1 MTTNQVSSIEVSSV
15 EVCAKKAGLIMTN
28 KLTVTLAMLAFSL
41 IGSEVFAANAI
52 RDISYST
59 AANGTTE
66 IALTFAEAPA
76 APAAFATEAPP
87 RIALDF
93 ADTLNELTER
103 RVSIGAG
110 ATAAVSAVEAGG
122 KTRVVVELYR
132 KAGYTTRTEG
142 NKLFV
147 SVADGGPIGAQTMAQ
162 STGQSALIQSAASV
176 TNVDFRRGPNG
187 EGRVLISFNKDNI
200 GTDLRKE
207 GNKIIVDIFDV
218 STADTLPRRLD
229 VTDFAT
235 PVNSIETNER
245 SGGVRM
251 EIATTGNVN
260 HMAYQTG
267 TDYVVEI
274 TEVKKEEEERRKLG
288 EPPEYVGTP
297 LTFNFQDIPVRSVL
311 QLIADV
317 SQLNIVVADSVQ
329 GSVTTRLENVPWDQA
344 LDIVLQ
350 AKGLDKRKQGGVIWV
365 APTEEIAARE
375 QALEDAR
382 IAIEDRE
389 PLISEYIS
397 INYGNAKDIA
407 ALLTEDAKKA
417 TTSGGS
423 GGGGAAGAQKS
434 GQQSG
439 GFLSQ
444 RGSVTFDQRT
454 NTLLVNDIRSKVDE
468 IKNLIALLDRPVD
481 QVLIESRIVVATE
494 KFARDLGARFGVS
507 GATDDG
513 NGATTGFS
521 GTSQGSDRI
530 INQALSNRLAGRG
543 TGFPVGLP
551 ATEPGGGILVPSL
564 GDRLNVNLPVTNPA
578 GSIGWAVLGANYILD
593 LELSALET
601 EGRGEVVA
609 NPRVITANQRE
620 AVIRQGSEV
629 GYTTITQTSAGST
642 TTVAFKPIVLEL
654 KATPTITQDD
664 RIFLNLNVKKDEL
677 AGFVSV
683 GLSDVPL
690 IDTRELNT
698 AVLVENGQTV
708 VLGGVYEFKSREDL
722 TKVPFLADIP
732 GLGNLFRKKSR
743 SNEKAELL
751 IFVTPKIL
759 RQRGKS

>member
-1 MTTNQVSSIEVSSV
+1 MTTNQVSSV
-15 EVCAKKAGLIMTN
+15 EICAKKAGFIMTKRIN
-28 KLTVTLAMLAFSL
+28 TLLVVLVSALAAGQAS
-41 IGSEVFAANAI
+41 AANAI

-76 APAAFATEAPP
+76 APAAFATETPP

-93 ADTLNELTER
+93 ADTANELSER

-110 ATAAVSAVEAGG
+110 ATAAVSVVEAGG

-132 KAGYTTRTEG
+132 KAGYTTRTAG
-142 NKLFV
+142 NQLFV
-147 SVADGGPIGAQTMAQ
+147 AVADETGIGAQTMSQNVGQGSLIQ
-162 STGQSALIQSAASV
+162 STGTV

-187 EGRVLISFNKDNI
+187 EGRVIVTFNKDNV

-207 GNKIIVDIFDV
+207 GSKIIVDIFDV
-218 STADTLPRRLD
+218 ATADALPRRLD

-235 PVNSIETNER
+235 PVTMIETNER

-251 EIATTGNVN
+251 EIVTNGKVD

-274 TEVKKEEEERRKLG
+274 TEVKPAEEQRRRLG
-288 EPPEYVGTP
+288 EPPEYTGTP

-350 AKGLDKRKQGGVIWV
+350 AKGLDKRRQGGVIWV

-375 QALEDAR
+375 QALENAR
-382 IAIEDRE
+382 IAIEDRQ
-389 PLISEYIS
+389 PLITEYIA

-407 ALLTEDAKKA
+407 ALLTEDAKKSAA
-417 TTSGGS
+417 TGTGNS
-423 GGGGAAGAQKS
+423 ANPDAV
-434 GQQSG
+434 QSAEQMG
-439 GFLSQ
+439 GFLSP
-444 RGSVTFDQRT
+444 RGSVTFDTRT
-454 NTLLVNDIRSKVDE
+454 NTLLINDIRPKVEE
-468 IKNLIALLDRPVD
+468 IKELIALLDRPVD
-481 QVLIESRIVVATE
+481 QVLIESRIVVASE
-494 KFARDLGARFGVS
+494 QFARELGARFGVS
-507 GATDDG
+507 GATEDSSG
-513 NGATTGFS
+513 NLTGFS

-530 INQALSNRLAGRG
+530 INQALQNRLEGRG

-551 ATEPGGGILVPSL
+551 AIEPGGGLLVPAL
-564 GDRLNVNLPVTNPA
+564 GDRLNVNLPVTDAA

-629 GYTTITQTSAGST
+629 GYTTVTATSTGTISS
-642 TTVAFKPIVLEL
+642 VAFKPILLEL
-654 KATPTITQDD
+654 RATPTITQDD
-664 RIFLNLNVKKDEL
+664 RIYLNLNVKKDEL
-677 AGFVSV
+677 NQFVRV

-732 GLGNLFRKKSR
+732 GLGMLFKKKER

-759 RQRGKS
+759 RQRGKSQ

>member
-1 MTTNQVSSIEVSSV
+1 MTTNQVSSV
-15 EVCAKKAGLIMTN
+15 EICAKKAGFIMTN
-28 KLTVTLAMLAFSL
+28 PIRASLAVLLGMLIA
-41 IGSEVFAANAI
+41 GQADAANAI

-66 IALTFAEAPA
+66 IALTFAEAPS
-76 APAAFATEAPP
+76 APAAFSTEAPP

-142 NKLFV
+142 NRLFI
-147 SVADGGPIGAQTMAQ
+147 SVADDGPVGAQTMTQ
-162 STGQSALIQSAASV
+162 GTGQSALVQSAATV

-207 GNKIIVDIFDV
+207 GNKVVVDIFDV

-235 PVNSIETNER
+235 PVNSIETTER
-245 SGGVRM
+245 AGGVRL
-251 EIATTGNVN
+251 EIATNGNVD

-274 TEVKKEEEERRKLG
+274 TEVKKEEDDRRKLG
-288 EPPEYVGTP
+288 EPPEYTGTP

-382 IAIEDRE
+382 IAIEDRQ
-389 PLISEYIS
+389 PLISEYIA

-407 ALLTEDAKKA
+407 TLLTEDAKKSQSA
-417 TTSGGS
+417 STGGGA
-423 GGGGAAGAQKS
+423 GGGGASKS
-434 GQQSG
+434 AEQSG

-454 NTLLVNDIRSKVDE
+454 NTLLVNDIKPKIDE
-468 IKNLIALLDRPVD
+468 IKNLIELLDRPVD

-494 KFARDLGARFGVS
+494 SFARDLGARFGVS
-507 GATDDG
+507 GGMEDSSG
-513 NGATTGFS
+513 NLTGFS
-521 GTSQGSDRI
+521 GTAQGSDRL
-530 INQALSNRLAGRG
+530 INQALANRLTGRG
-543 TGFPVGLP
+543 TGFPIGRPTNPIDGDGV
-551 ATEPGGGILVPSL
+551 LVPSL

-629 GYTTITQTSAGST
+629 GYTTVTATSTGST
-642 TTVAFKPIVLEL
+642 TTVAFKPILLEL
-654 KATPTITQDD
+654 RATPTITQDD

-677 AGFVSV
+677 NSFVSV
-683 GLSDVPL
+683 GLSNVPL

-732 GLGNLFRKKSR
+732 GLGNIFKKKER

>member
-1 MTTNQVSSIEVSSV
+1 MTTTQVSSIEI
-15 EVCAKKAGLIMTN
+15 CANRAGYTMTTRIKTVLAILACFLISCQ
-28 KLTVTLAMLAFSL
+28 A
-41 IGSEVFAANAI
+41 FAANAI

-66 IALTFAEAPA
+66 IALSFAEAP
-76 APAAFATEAPP
+76 PTPSAFATEAPP

-93 ADTLNELTER
+93 ADTRNELTER
-103 RVSIGAG
+103 RVNIGAG
-110 ATAAVSAVEAGG
+110 ATAAVTAVEASG

-132 KAGYTTRTEG
+132 KAGFTTRTEG
-142 NKLFV
+142 NRMFV
-147 SVADGGPIGAQTMAQ
+147 SVADDGPLGAQTMTPT
-162 STGQSALIQSAASV
+162 TGQSALIQTAGMV
-176 TNVDFRRGPNG
+176 TNVDFRRGANG

-200 GTDLRKE
+200 GTDLRRE
-207 GNKIIVDIFDV
+207 GNKIVVDIFDV

-235 PVNSIETNER
+235 PVNFIETNER
-245 SGGVRM
+245 AGGVRM
-251 EIATTGNVN
+251 EIATTGVVD

-267 TDYVVEI
+267 TDYIVEI
-274 TEVKKEEEERRKLG
+274 TEVKKEEDERRKLG
-288 EPPEYVGTP
+288 EPPEYTGTP

-350 AKGLDKRKQGGVIWV
+350 AKGLDKRRQGGVIWV

-382 IAIEDRE
+382 IAIEDRQ
-389 PLISEYIS
+389 PLISEYIA

-417 TTSGGS
+417 TTSQAAA
-423 GGGGAAGAQKS
+423 GGGKADAK
-434 GQQSG
+434 QQSG

-444 RGSVTFDQRT
+444 RGSVSFDQRT
-454 NTLLVNDIRSKVDE
+454 NTLLVNDIRPKIDE

-494 KFARDLGARFGVS
+494 TFARDLGARFGVS
-507 GATDDG
+507 GAMDDG
-513 NGATTGFS
+513 NGNLTGFS
-521 GTSQGSDRI
+521 GTSEGSDRI

-543 TGFPVGLP
+543 TGFPIGLP
-551 ATEPGGGILVPSL
+551 AIEPGGGVLVPAL
-564 GDRLNVNLPVTNPA
+564 GDRLNVNLPVTDAA
-578 GSIGWAVLGANYILD
+578 GSFGWAVLGANYILD

-629 GYTTITQTSAGST
+629 GYTTITTTAAGST
-642 TTVAFKPIVLEL
+642 TTVAFKPIVMEL

-664 RIFLNLNVKKDEL
+664 RIFLTLNVKKDEL
-677 AGFVSV
+677 AGFVTV

-732 GLGNLFRKKSR
+732 GLGNLFKKRAR

>member
-1 MTTNQVSSIEVSSV
+1 MTTNQVSSIEI
-15 EVCAKKAGLIMTN
+15 CATKAGFIMTN
-28 KLTVTLAMLAFSL
+28 RIAKLLSL
-41 IGSEVFAANAI
+41 LVLSLGSTALYAANAI
-52 RDISYST
+52 QSIDYST
-59 AANGTTE
+59 AHNGTTE
-66 IALTFAEAPA
+66 IVLTIDAAPGT
-76 APAAFATEAPP
+76 PAAFATESPP

-93 ADTLNELTER
+93 PETRNELSER
-103 RVSIGAG
+103 RISVGAG
-110 ATAAVSAVEAGG
+110 STAAVSAVEAGG

-132 KAGYTTRTEG
+132 RAAYTTRTEG
-142 NKLFV
+142 NKFY
-147 SVADGGPIGAQTMAQ
+147 VAIADESRVGAQSMAPT
-162 STGQSALIQSAASV
+162 TGQSALSHASATV

-187 EGRVLISFNKDNI
+187 EGRVLVSFNKDNI

-207 GNKIIVDIFDV
+207 GNKIVVDIFDV
-218 STADTLPRRLD
+218 TVAETLPKRLD

-235 PVNSIETNER
+235 SVNAIETIER
-245 SGGVRM
+245 AGGVRM
-251 EIATTGNVN
+251 EIVTTGAVD

-267 TDYVVEI
+267 TDYVVEV
-274 TEVKKEEEERRKLG
+274 TEVKPLEEERRKLG
-288 EPPEYVGTP
+288 QPVEYVGTP

-317 SQLNIVVADSVQ
+317 SELNIVVADSVQ
-329 GSVTTRLENVPWDQA
+329 GSVTTRLVNVPWDQA

-350 AKGLDKRKQGGVIWV
+350 AKGLDKRRQGGVIWV

-382 IAIEDRE
+382 IAIEDRQ
-389 PLISEYIS
+389 PLVSEYIA

-407 ALLTEDAKKA
+407 ALLTDDAKK
-417 TTSGGS
+417 SK
-423 GGGGAAGAQKS
+423 GGGAAAASAGGASK
-434 GQQSG
+434 GAEQSG

-444 RGSVTFDQRT
+444 RGSVTFDTRT
-454 NTLLVNDIRSKVDE
+454 NTLLINDIRPKIDE
-468 IKNLIALLDRPVD
+468 IKELIALLDRPVD
-481 QVLIESRIVVATE
+481 QVLIESRIVIATE
-494 KFARDLGARFGVS
+494 SFARDLGARFGVS
-507 GATDDG
+507 GAYSDSDG
-513 NGATTGFS
+513 NVTGVS
-521 GTSQGSDRI
+521 GSAQGSDRI
-530 INQALSNRLAGRG
+530 INQALANRLSGRG
-543 TGFPVGLP
+543 TGFPIGVPSIPEDGL
-551 ATEPGGGILVPSL
+551 GVLVPSL
-564 GDRLNVNLPVTNPA
+564 NDRLNVNLPVTGAA

-593 LELSALET
+593 LELSALES

-629 GYTTITQTSAGST
+629 GYTTITATTTGST
-642 TTVAFKPIVLEL
+642 TTVAFKPIVMEL

-664 RIFLNLNVKKDEL
+664 RIFLTLNVKKDEL

-732 GLGNLFRKKSR
+732 GLGNLFKRKSR

>member
-1 MTTNQVSSIEVSSV
+1 MTTKQVSSTEI
-15 EVCAKKAGLIMTN
+15 CATKAGFNMNNRIA
-28 KLTVTLAMLAFSL
+28 VSL
-41 IGSEVFAANAI
+41 SLLVLSLMSGMVMASNAI
-52 RDISYST
+52 TKIGYST
-59 AANGTTE
+59 ADNGTTE
-66 IALTFAEAPA
+66 IALTFESAPS

-93 ADTLNELTER
+93 ADTRNELSER
-103 RVSIGAG
+103 RVSVGAG
-110 ATAAVSAVEAGG
+110 STAAVSAVEAGG

-132 KAGYTTRTEG
+132 KATFTTRVEG
-142 NKLFV
+142 NKMFV
-147 SVADGGPIGAQTMAQ
+147 SVMDDGAVGNQSMAPT
-162 STGQSALIQSAASV
+162 TGQSALTHSSATV

-207 GNKIIVDIFDV
+207 GNKIVVDIFDV
-218 STADTLPRRLD
+218 SVAETLPKRLD

-235 PVNSIETNER
+235 PVSGIETNER
-245 SGGVRM
+245 AGGVRM
-251 EIATTGNVN
+251 EIATTGSVD

-274 TEVKKEEEERRKLG
+274 TEVKPQEDERRKLG
-288 EPPEYVGTP
+288 APPEYVGTP

-317 SQLNIVVADSVQ
+317 SDLNIVVADSVQ

-382 IAIEDRE
+382 IAIEDRQ
-389 PLISEYIS
+389 PLISEYIA

-407 ALLTEDAKKA
+407 SLLTKN
-417 TTSGGS
+417 
-423 GGGGAAGAQKS
+423 AQKS
-434 GQQSG
+434 TTSAPSGGAGGKQSAQQPG

-444 RGSVTFDQRT
+444 RGSVTFDERT
-454 NTLLVNDIRSKVDE
+454 NTLLVNDIRPKIDE
-468 IKNLIALLDRPVD
+468 IKSLISLLDRPVD

-494 KFARDLGARFGVS
+494 SFARDLGARFGVS
-507 GATDDG
+507 GGYSDSDG
-513 NGATTGFS
+513 NVTGVS

-530 INQALSNRLAGRG
+530 INQALANRLSGRG
-543 TGFPVGLP
+543 NGFPIGLP
-551 ATEPGGGILVPSL
+551 SDPEDGLGVLVPAL
-564 GDRLNVNLPVTNPA
+564 GDRLNVNLPVPDAA

-593 LELSALET
+593 LELSALES

-629 GYTTITQTSAGST
+629 GYTTITASTTGST
-642 TTVAFKPIVLEL
+642 TTVAFKPIVMEL

-664 RIFLNLNVKKDEL
+664 RIFLTLNVKKDEL
-677 AGFVSV
+677 AGFVTV

-732 GLGNLFRKKSR
+732 GLGNLFKRRSR

>member
-1 MTTNQVSSIEVSSV
+1 MTTTQVSSIEI
-15 EVCAKKAGLIMTN
+15 CAKKAGHTMT
-28 KLTVTLAMLAFSL
+28 KLLTLTLAMLACSL
-41 IGSEVFAANAI
+41 FGGNLFAANAI
-52 RDISYST
+52 RDIAYST
-59 AANGTTE
+59 AADGTTE

-93 ADTLNELTER
+93 ADTRNELTER

-122 KTRVVVELYR
+122 KTRVVIELYR
-132 KAGYTTRTEG
+132 KAGYSIRNDG
-142 NKLFV
+142 NRMLV
-147 SVADGGPIGAQTMAQ
+147 SVADTAQMGAQTMAPT
-162 STGQSALIQSAASV
+162 TGQSALTHAAATV

-218 STADTLPRRLD
+218 SVAETLPRRLD

-235 PVNSIETNER
+235 PVNAIETNER
-245 SGGVRM
+245 AGGVRL
-251 EIATTGNVN
+251 EIATVGNVD

-274 TEVKKEEEERRKLG
+274 TEVKKEEDERRKLG
-288 EPPEYVGTP
+288 QPPEYTGTP

-350 AKGLDKRKQGGVIWV
+350 AKGLDKRRQGGVIWV

-382 IAIEDRE
+382 IAIEDRQ
-389 PLISEYIS
+389 PLISEYIA

-407 ALLTEDAKKA
+407 TLLTENAKKSA
-417 TTSGGS
+417 TGGAAG
-423 GGGGAAGAQKS
+423 GGGGAGGANKGS
-434 GQQSG
+434 QQPG

-454 NTLLVNDIRSKVDE
+454 NTLLVNDIRPKIDE
-468 IKNLIALLDRPVD
+468 IKELIALLDRPVD
-481 QVLIESRIVVATE
+481 QVLIESRVVIATQS
-494 KFARDLGARFGVS
+494 FARDLGARFGVS
-507 GATDDG
+507 GAVEDSNG
-513 NGATTGFS
+513 NLTGVS
-521 GTSQGSDRI
+521 GTSAGSDTI
-530 INQALSNRLAGRG
+530 INQALANRLAGRG
-543 TGFPVGLP
+543 NFPVGLP
-551 ATEPGGGILVPSL
+551 SDPTLGEGVLTPSL

-578 GSIGWAVLGANYILD
+578 GSIGLAVLGASYILD
-593 LELSALET
+593 LELSALES
-601 EGRGEVVA
+601 EGNGEVIS

-620 AVIRQGSEV
+620 ALIRQGREI
-629 GYTTITQTSAGST
+629 GYTATTIQNGVAT
-642 TTVAFKPIVLEL
+642 TTVLFKPVALEL

-664 RIFLNLNVKKDEL
+664 RIFLAVDVAKDEL
-677 AGFVSV
+677 DGFVDG
-683 GLSDVPL
+683 GLSGQVPV
-690 IDTRELNT
+690 ISTRRVTT
-698 AVLVENGQTV
+698 AVLVEDGQTV
-708 VLGGVYEFKSREDL
+708 VLGGVYEFSSREDL
-722 TKVPFLADIP
+722 SKVPFLADIP
-732 GLGNLFRKKSR
+732 GVGNFFKRRSR
-743 SNEKAELL
+743 DNTKAELL